1 MDERSQWGAP
11 PIRSWR
17 EDLRES
23 TTIKLKRCEIENEIL
38 RARVDELEYKEKLLI
53 RGLYAILLVA
63 VVGAV
68 LLVV

>member
-1 MDERSQWGAP
+1 MDERSQW
-11 PIRSWR
+11 R
-17 EDLRES
+17 EDFRES
-23 TTIKLKRCEIENEIL
+23 TTTRLKRCEIENEIL

>member
-1 MDERSQWGAP
+1 MDERNQ
-11 PIRSWR
+11 WR
-17 EDLRES
+17 EDFRES
-23 TTIKLKRCEIENEIL
+23 TTLRLKRCEIENEIL